1 MNKVL
6 EEISLQAGGSHYPTI
21 NPLMQEAFARMIIAK
36 CVDIV
41 KETGTHC
48 AHTTFDLSI
57 VDCTREQ
64 IATAICKHFQVLPHD
79 ILNVHNRK
87 SE

>member
-36 CVDIV
+36 CVGIV
-41 KETGTHC
+41 KTSGTGC
-48 AHTTFDLSI
+48 AHTTFDLGI

-64 IATAICKHFQVLPHD
+64 IAAAICEHFQVSPHD
-79 ILNVHNRK
+79 ILNEYKRTQ
-87 SE
+87 E